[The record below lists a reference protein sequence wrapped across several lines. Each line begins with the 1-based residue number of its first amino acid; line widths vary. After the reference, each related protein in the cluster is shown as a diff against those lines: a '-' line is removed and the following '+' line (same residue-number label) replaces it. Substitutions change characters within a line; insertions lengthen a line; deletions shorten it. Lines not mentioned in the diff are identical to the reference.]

1 MTIFKSPLDVIG
13 NTPLIKIPLPC
24 PAAIYAKME
33 YMNPGGSIKDRSA
46 LYMVQQAEKKG
57 LLKPGGTI
65 VEPSSGN
72 MGIALSM
79 IGRIKGYRVII
90 TASEKTAKQK
100 IDTLKAY
107 GAEVVLCPPA
117 AAEDPKGYR
126 EQARKIAAEMGAYMP
141 NQFHNVDNAMAHYH
155 GIGPEIWRET
165 QGKVTHFVAAAGTG
179 GTVCGVAKFLKEQ
192 NKDIKVYAVDPETSF
207 YSTQGNPRPYTVEAF
222 GIDAVTE
229 LLDFSLLDGV
239 IPVSDA
245 EVFDM
250 TRRLCRDYGH
260 LVGFSAGAAALAIMK
275 LAETLEPHH
284 TVVFPLCDS
293 GKPYLHKLFA

>member
-1 MTIFKSPLDVIG
+1 MTTFKSPLDAIG
-13 NTPLIKIPLPC
+13 NTPLVKIPLAC
-24 PAAIYAKME
+24 AATVYAKME

-57 LLKPGGTI
+57 LLAPGGTI

-107 GAEVVLCPPA
+107 GAEVLLCPPA
-117 AAEDPKGYR
+117 SAEDPKGYR
-126 EQARKIAAEMGAYMP
+126 EQARKIAAEMGAFMP
-141 NQFHNVDNAMAHYH
+141 NQFHNQDNAMAHYH

-207 YSTQGNPRPYTVEAF
+207 YSTQGNPRPYAVEAF
-222 GIDAVTE
+222 GIDAITE

-239 IPVSDA
+239 IPVSDV
-245 EVFDM
+245 EVFEM
-250 TRRLCRDYGH
+250 TRRLCHDYGH

-293 GKPYLHKLFA
+293 GKPYLQKLFA